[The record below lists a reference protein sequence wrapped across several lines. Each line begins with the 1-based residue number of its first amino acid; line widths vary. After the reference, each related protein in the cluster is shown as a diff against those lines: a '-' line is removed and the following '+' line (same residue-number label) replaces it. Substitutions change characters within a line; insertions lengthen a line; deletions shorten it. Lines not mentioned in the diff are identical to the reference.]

1 MYGLINNYNIHKIST
16 QTLRYFFITVILL
29 FSVCV
34 SGQELNVLSFDSA
47 SFPQLKM
54 QLMYKGKKKLNQAD
68 IKLSQGGKPLQFQLN
83 ETKAPADTVVGK
95 TIFLLVECSGRTH
108 GRVIKEIKEALNAIL
123 PNLGPKDR
131 INIARFGSVEVDSN
145 RFVRLFP
152 EFTSNFEEI
161 SQKIESGLITKY
173 DSLRRADLLDNL
185 TLTLDYLADQPDVSS
200 RYLFITLS
208 AGRKSSGKTN
218 DQIKK
223 IISKSKK
230 LGIPVHSITI
240 ISNDTIKTQS
250 GMNKIS
256 KETDGLSLFAV
267 NSEGIEKAIAE
278 ITGRSVS
285 VSLAEVFYEMTFDA
299 VPDDKI
305 QRVNIELEYNGAR
318 RVFSASAF
326 KEEEVPLPTTGYQK
340 YLWISIGILILIFLI
355 MLLMNWLPKRRS
367 SGGSRNLE
375 QPEDDTYDISKPLI
389 KSDPHVQGGTGRP
402 DSKGKKKVAEAA
414 KREPGVVLLVSLNGR
429 TNSHTITKEQTSI
442 GRNEQNDVHIP
453 NPMVTGF
460 HALLRKESDGF
471 LLEDLGSTQGTFVN
485 SERVFKKKLQKGD
498 RILLGTVEVTL
509 KW

>member
-1 MYGLINNYNIHKIST
+1 
-16 QTLRYFFITVILL
+16 LRYLLLTVTLL
-29 FSVCV
+29 FSVYAK
-34 SGQELNVLSFDSA
+34 GQELNVLSIDSSA
-47 SFPQLKM
+47 FPQFKI
-54 QLMYKGKKKLNQAD
+54 QLVYKGKKKLDPSD
-68 IKLSQGGKPLQFQLN
+68 IKLSQGAKPLQFQIN

-108 GRVIKEIKEALNAIL
+108 GRVINEIKEALNAML

-131 INIARFGSVEVDSN
+131 VNIARFGSVEVDSN
-145 RFVRLFP
+145 RFVRLLP
-152 EFTSNFEEI
+152 EFTNNFDEI
-161 SQKIESGLITKY
+161 AQKIEADLVTKY

-185 TLTLDYLADQPDVSS
+185 GLALDYLSEQPDVSS

-240 ISNDTIKTQS
+240 ISNDTVKTQR

-256 KETDGLSLFAV
+256 KDTDGLSLFAV
-267 NSEGIEKAIAE
+267 NSEDIKKSIAE
-278 ITGRSVS
+278 ITGRSAP
-285 VSLAEVFYEMTFDA
+285 VSLAEVFYEMTFEA
-299 VPDDKI
+299 VPDAKI

-318 RVFSASAF
+318 RVFSAGVI
-326 KEEEVPLPTTGYQK
+326 KEDEPLPSTGYKK
-340 YLWISIGILILIFLI
+340 YLWISIGILIFIFLI

-367 SGGSRNLE
+367 SSGARNLE
-375 QPEDDTYDISKPLI
+375 QPEDDTFDVAQPLV
-389 KSDPHVQGGTGRP
+389 KSDPQVQKGTGRP
-402 DSKGKKKVAEAA
+402 DSKGKKKGADAA
-414 KREPGVVLLVSLNGR
+414 KRAPGVVLLVSLNGR
-429 TNSHTITKEQTSI
+429 TNSHTITKDQTTI

-453 NPMVTGF
+453 NPMVTGY
-460 HALLRKESDGF
+460 HALLKKESDGF

-485 SERVFKKKLQKGD
+485 GERVFKKKLQKGD

>member
-1 MYGLINNYNIHKIST
+1 MYSLINYLNILKISA
-16 QTLRYFFITVILL
+16 QHLRCFFIVAILTL
-29 FSVCV
+29 SFCA
-34 SGQELNVLSFDSA
+34 SGQELNVLSFDSS

-83 ETKAPADTVVGK
+83 ETKAPGDTVVGK

-131 INIARFGSVEVDSN
+131 VNIARFGSVEVDSN

-152 EFTSNFEEI
+152 EFTNNFEEI
-161 SQKIESGLITKY
+161 AQKIESGLVTKY

-185 TLTLDYLADQPDVSS
+185 GLTLDYLAEQPDVSS

-267 NSEGIEKAIAE
+267 NSEDIKKSIAE
-278 ITGRSVS
+278 ITGRSAP
-285 VSLAEVFYEMTFDA
+285 VSLAEVFYEMAFDA
-299 VPDDKI
+299 VPDAKI
-305 QRVNIELEYNGAR
+305 QRVNIELEYNGVR
-318 RVFSASAF
+318 RVFSAGII
-326 KEEEVPLPTTGYQK
+326 KEVEEALPSSGYKK

-367 SGGSRNLE
+367 SGGARNLD
-375 QPEDDTYDISKPLI
+375 QPEDDTFGISQPLV
-389 KSDPHVQGGTGRP
+389 KSDPHVQKGTGRP
-402 DSKGKKKVAEAA
+402 DSKGKKKDSEAN
-414 KREPGVVLLVSLNGR
+414 KRAPGVVLLVSLNGR
-429 TNSHTITKEQTSI
+429 TQSHTITKDQTTI
-442 GRNEQNDVHIP
+442 GRHEQNDVQIP
-453 NPMVTGF
+453 NPIVTGY
-460 HALLRKESDGF
+460 HAVLKKESDGY

-485 SERVFKKKLQKGD
+485 GERVFKKKLQKGD